1 MGWNIFIYGTLKK
14 GEPNHWLIKKLR
26 NHARF
31 LSQAQT
37 KEKLPLGIG
46 SDVSWCHLA
55 IKRTPAGFFKKI
67 YQNFLSRKSAKTV

>member
-46 SDVSWCHLA
+46 LVFTTVLVED
-55 IKRTPAGFFKKI
+55 
-67 YQNFLSRKSAKTV
+67 QDMNLSSISHFGIE

>member
-46 SDVSWCHLA
+46 LVFTTVEDQDRLQ
-55 IKRTPAGFFKKI
+55 TPILRACNGYIVTF
-67 YQNFLSRKSAKTV
+67 

>member
-46 SDVSWCHLA
+46 SRRFLVSSGRQL
-55 IKRTPAGFFKKI
+55 
-67 YQNFLSRKSAKTV
+67 

>member
-1 MGWNIFIYGTLKK
+1 MNSAHGRYDGIIMGWNIFIYGTLKK

-46 SDVSWCHLA
+46 LEQFHF
-55 IKRTPAGFFKKI
+55 RRFKFSMK
-67 YQNFLSRKSAKTV
+67 